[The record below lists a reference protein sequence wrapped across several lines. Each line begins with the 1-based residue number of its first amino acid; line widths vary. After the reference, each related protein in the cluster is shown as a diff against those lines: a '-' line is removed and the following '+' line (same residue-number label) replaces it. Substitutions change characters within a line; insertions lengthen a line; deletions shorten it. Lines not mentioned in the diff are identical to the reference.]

1 MIKALESANSAA
13 SNQSAAAKTRADEAY
28 EAGQQAMR
36 KTAYCCLNQ
45 AAAAIQQAQAANAQA
60 QEAAELGERLHES
73 EARSIAL
80 QEELER

>member
-1 MIKALESANSAA
+1 M
-13 SNQSAAAKTRADEAY
+13 
-28 EAGQQAMR
+28 
-36 KTAYCCLNQ
+36 
-45 AAAAIQQAQAANAQA
+45 QQAQAANAQA